1 MFLREHYI
9 TALTAAFIMVLVNSG
24 FDILAELVGKGTILS
39 LWFGILS
46 SFMLI
51 FAIVL
56 QVGSF
61 RFYIRGIEGNVDIDN
76 LWSTFNKQEFWPII
90 KAQLLVAVRIFLWS
104 LLFVI
109 PGLVKAYQYR
119 FVTAIMAENP
129 GMYSSD
135 ALRES
140 SKLTKGIKIDLLLLD
155 LSFMGWI
162 MAPFIL
168 VAFTSLIS
176 QDLYE
181 ALLALGGLILAF
193 VSPYLLSTEAY
204 LYKELTGKIDFQ
216 ENFNKLK

>member
-9 TALTAAFIMVLVNSG
+9 TALTAAFIMALVNNG
-24 FDILAELVGKGTILS
+24 FDILAELVGKGTMLS
-39 LWFGILS
+39 LWLGILS

-51 FAIVL
+51 FTIVL

-155 LSFMGWI
+155 LSFMGWS
-162 MAPFIL
+162 MVPFIL

-193 VSPYLLSTEAY
+193 VSPYFLSTEAY